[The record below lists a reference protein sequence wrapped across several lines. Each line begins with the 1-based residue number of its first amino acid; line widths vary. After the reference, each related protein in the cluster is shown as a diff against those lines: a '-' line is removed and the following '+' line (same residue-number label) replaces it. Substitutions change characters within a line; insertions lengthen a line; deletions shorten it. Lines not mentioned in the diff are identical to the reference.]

1 MTTSDRA
8 NFPNTPTLAFIFL
21 NVTMLFGCQQNT
33 PLEWISPQHSGITF
47 SNELIEDEVL
57 NVLTFEYFY
66 NGSGVGVGDFNQDG
80 LEDLFFTSNMGESG
94 IYLNEGNFK
103 FKDITFLSGISTI
116 GKWATGVSV
125 IDINQDGW
133 PDIYISFSGPYG
145 ASNRANELYINNGDN
160 TFTEKA
166 ETFGLADNGYS
177 VQAGFLDYDKDGF
190 LDMYL
195 LNNMTDETG
204 PNIIR
209 KKRINGEMLN
219 TDRLYRNNGNNTFSD
234 VSKESGITLEGYGL
248 GVSIGDFDEDGWPD
262 IYVSN
267 DYLSNDILYIN
278 QRDGT
283 FINQASVS
291 FRHTSY
297 SAMGNDVGDFN
308 NDGKLDL
315 ISVDM
320 LPPDNYRQ
328 KLMIGKT
335 SPERNRSEHAYGYES
350 QYMRNTLQLN
360 RGLAADGLPRF
371 SEISQLAGVSAT
383 DWSWS
388 SLWADLDNDGW
399 KDLFITNG
407 YPKDITN
414 RDFVDYKA
422 NLIRSEQGDMDVGQ
436 LLFKGIEQLEGA
448 LLPNY
453 IFQNSGDLTFQDR
466 TEAWGITQSAY
477 SSGAAYVD
485 LDNDGR
491 LDIVVTN
498 TGSPIQ
504 VYKNNILA
512 EEGNNYLQLKLK
524 GPPTN
529 RQGIGAKIYIYYQ
542 NQFQYHE
549 HYLARGYQSTV
560 TAKIQVGLGQTEKV
574 DSIRIVWPDD
584 IVQSFKDIKANQLFE
599 IDYFSK
605 EGTDSFKR
613 EFETKSRF
621 FSELDT
627 SLFPRFDHKE
637 TYFVDF
643 NIQIL
648 LPHKLSQGGPGIA
661 VGDINGDG
669 LEDYFVGGAYNQSG
683 SLYVQQLL
691 GGFEDRLLTTE
702 QKYQEDMGALFF
714 DADGDADL
722 DLYVVSGGNEF
733 KIGSPYYQDRLY
745 TNDGK
750 GNFQLDPNALP
761 ANPESGSCVIAADFD
776 KDGDLDLFVGGR
788 LSPQHYPNPGTS
800 QLLENR
806 KGKFV
811 DVTEET
817 ASGLKGIGMV
827 TAALWTDW
835 DNDGWVDLIVVGE
848 WMLVT
853 VYKNIQGRLENQT
866 EALKLTRTRGWWNS
880 IQGTDINQ
888 DGYVDYIMGNLGTN
902 SRYKTSAGKLL
913 QIHQHDF
920 DGNGTHEAIISYVQQ
935 NKRYPIHPR
944 DDIFQQIPSLKRTLP
959 TYKSFA
965 QATVDQ
971 LFSAEIWLQATTRS
985 ADTFHSSVLKNN
997 RGKTLTLEKLPN
1009 EAQISPVYGIMVEDL
1024 NADGI
1029 HDLVLTGNSY
1039 ATEVLTGS
1047 YDASYG
1053 TVLMGSKSGD
1063 FIYRPTSPFLEG
1075 DSKGIARLIHTVT
1088 ENPIYLISQTDGKLQ
1103 MLSSS
1108 SEPNHSIYL
1117 AQNVAYAII
1126 YLKDGRII
1134 KHEPYLGSG
1143 YLTQSGRYLSLN
1155 PNVKK
1160 IELYN
1165 WTGKLIEKN

>member
-1 MTTSDRA
+1 VTTTDRA
-8 NFPNTPTLAFIFL
+8 NFPNIPTLAFIFL
-21 NVTMLFGCQQNT
+21 PIAMLFGCQQSA
-33 PLEWISPQHSGITF
+33 PLERISPQHSGITF

-80 LEDLFFTSNMGESG
+80 LDDLFFTSNMGKSG
-94 IYLNEGNFK
+94 LYLNGGTFK
-103 FKDITFLSGISTI
+103 FTDITLLSGISTA

-145 ASNRANELYINNGDN
+145 ASNRTNELYINNGDN
-160 TFTEKA
+160 TFTDKA

-177 VQAGFLDYDKDGF
+177 VQAAFLDYDKDGF

-283 FINQASVS
+283 FINQAAAS

-308 NDGKLDL
+308 NDGKLDI

-335 SPERNRSEHAYGYES
+335 SHERYRSELAYGYEP

-360 RGLAADGLPRF
+360 RGLAADSLPRF
-371 SEISQLAGVSAT
+371 SEIGQLAGVSAT

-388 SLWADLDNDGW
+388 SLWVDLDNDGW

-422 NLIRSEQGDMDVGQ
+422 GLIRSEQAGMDVDQ
-436 LLFKGIEQLEGA
+436 RLFKEIDQLEGA
-448 LLPNY
+448 FLPNY

-466 TEAWGITQSAY
+466 TAAWGITQSAY

-491 LDIVVTN
+491 LDLVVTN
-498 TGSPIQ
+498 TGSPVQ
-504 VYKNNILA
+504 VYKNNILT
-512 EEGNNYLQLKLK
+512 EEGNNYLQLKLQ

-529 RQGIGAKIYIYYQ
+529 RQGIGAKIYMYYG

-560 TAKIQVGLGQTEKV
+560 TAKIQVGLGQKEKV
-574 DSIRIVWPDD
+574 DSILIVWPDD
-584 IVQSFKDIKANQLFE
+584 NVQSFKDIGANQLYE
-599 IDYFSK
+599 IAYSPK
-605 EGTDSFKR
+605 TGNNRLKR
-613 EFETKSRF
+613 EFKANSMF
-621 FSELDT
+621 LSELD
-627 SLFPRFDHKE
+627 SSQFPRFDHKE
-637 TYFVDF
+637 TYFADF
-643 NIQIL
+643 NIQPL
-648 LPHKLSQGGPGIA
+648 LPHKLSQGGPGMA
-661 VGDINGDG
+661 VGDFNGDG

-683 SLYVQQLL
+683 GLYVQQLP
-691 GGFEDRLLTTE
+691 GGFKESLLTTG

-745 TNDGK
+745 SNDGK
-750 GNFQLDPNALP
+750 GNFQQDPNALP
-761 ANPESGSCVIAADFD
+761 SNPESGSCVIAADFD

-788 LSPQHYPNPGTS
+788 LSPQHYPNSGTS

-806 KGKFV
+806 EGKFV

-835 DNDGWVDLIVVGE
+835 DNDGWMDLIVVGE
-848 WMLVT
+848 WMPVT
-853 VYKNIQGRLENQT
+853 VYKNIQGRLVNQT
-866 EALKLTRTRGWWNS
+866 DAFNLAQTRGWWNS
-880 IQGTDINQ
+880 IRGADINQ
-888 DGYVDYIMGNLGTN
+888 DGYVDYILGNLGTN
-902 SRYKTSAGKLL
+902 SRYKTSAGNPL
-913 QIHQHDF
+913 QIHQLDF
-920 DGNGTHEAIISYVQQ
+920 DGNGTQEAVISYVQQ

-944 DDIFQQIPSLKRTLP
+944 DDIFQQIPSLKRRFP

-965 QATVDQ
+965 EATVDQ
-971 LFSAEIWLQATTRS
+971 LFPAETWQQETTRS
-985 ADTFHSSVLKNN
+985 VDTFHSSVLRNN
-997 RGKTLTLEKLPN
+997 KGKTFALEKLPN
-1009 EAQISPVYGIMVEDL
+1009 EAQISPVYGILVEDL

-1029 HDLVLTGNSY
+1029 HDLILTGNSY

-1063 FIYRPTSPFLEG
+1063 FTYQPTPPFLEG
-1075 DSKGIARLIHTVT
+1075 DSKGIAHLFHAATGS
-1088 ENPIYLISQTDGKLQ
+1088 PIYLVSQTDGELQ
-1103 MLSSS
+1103 LMSSS

-1117 AQNVAYAII
+1117 APNVAYAII
-1126 YLKDGRII
+1126 YLNDGRTI
-1134 KHEPYLGSG
+1134 KHESYLGSG

-1155 PNVKK
+1155 SNVKK

-1165 WTGKLIEKN
+1165 WAGEFIEEK